1 MSVQDETELMLS
13 ELFDNYADGYEDYDT
28 ARISDCF
35 AFPCV
40 VWQLDAGHVFKD
52 KVELIENIDALL
64 EVHREHYVTSSIYE
78 VVSSHISG
86 STASV
91 SLDWQQEDDEGEVV
105 FDFTCHYL
113 LINIEGAWKIASI
126 VNEPS

>member
-1 MSVQDETELMLS
+1 MSIQEDTELLLS
-13 ELFDNYADGYEDYDT
+13 ELFDSYADGYEDYDP
-28 ARISDCF
+28 AAIVDCF

-40 VWQLDAGHVFKD
+40 VWQLEEGHVFSNKS
-52 KVELIENIDALL
+52 ELIENIEALL
-64 EVHREHYVTSSIYE
+64 DVHREHYITSSIYE

-86 STASV
+86 STASI

-113 LINIEGAWKIASI
+113 LINIEGTWKIASI

>member
-13 ELFDNYADGYEDYDT
+13 ELFDSYADAYEEYDS
-28 ARISDCF
+28 ALIADCF

-40 VWQLDAGHVFKD
+40 VWQLEEGHVFKD
-52 KVELIENIDALL
+52 KAELCENIDALL

-126 VNEPS
+126 VNEPA

>member
-13 ELFDNYADGYEDYDT
+13 ELFDSYADGYEDYDT
-28 ARISDCF
+28 TRICDCF
-35 AFPCV
+35 AFPCI
-40 VWQLDAGHVFKD
+40 VWQLGAGHVFND
-52 KVELIENIDALL
+52 KAELIENIEALL
-64 EVHREHYVTSSIYE
+64 EAHREHYVTSSIYE

-113 LINIEGAWKIASI
+113 LINIDGAWKIASI